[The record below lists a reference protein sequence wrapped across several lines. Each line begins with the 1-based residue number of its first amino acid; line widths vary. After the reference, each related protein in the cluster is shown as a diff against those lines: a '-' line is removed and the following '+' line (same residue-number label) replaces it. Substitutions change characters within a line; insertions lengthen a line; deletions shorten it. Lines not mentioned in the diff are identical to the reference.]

1 MKTCK
6 LCWAVSGVLIIAVV
20 AMTYK
25 FMVVGSVVPA
35 TDGREAIVLEPAERD
50 LVLGE
55 MRMFL
60 SGVQKITQALTEED
74 MKTVVKAARELGAA
88 AQQAVPGSLMGKLPL
103 AFKKLGFD
111 THSKFDALALDA
123 EELGDPQH
131 TLQQLSGL
139 MNNCVACHSVYQIQN
154 NTTK

>member
-1 MKTCK
+1 MKSCK
-6 LCWAVSGVLIIAVV
+6 LCWTISSVLIIAIV
-20 AMTYK
+20 AMGYK

-35 TDGREAIVLEPAERD
+35 TDGRQAIVLEPAERD

-60 SGVQKITQALTEED
+60 ESVQKITQAATAED
-74 MKTVVKAARELGAA
+74 MVAAAKAAREVGLA

-123 EELGDPQH
+123 EQLGDPKH
-131 TLQQLSGL
+131 TLQQLTTL
-139 MNNCVACHSVYQIQN
+139 MNNCIACHATYQIQS
-154 NTTK
+154 TVK